1 MKSKKMKKISVIIPV
16 YRNEGSI
23 KPTYEKIVSLFTT
36 NLLNNNYEFVFIN
49 DGSDDNSMNELLE
62 LHKIDA
68 NVKVLSFS
76 RNFGQVAALIAG
88 LKFVTGDAT
97 IIMSADLQ
105 EPVELI
111 ERMVAEWQKG
121 NEIVICSRKE
131 REDGFIASVFS
142 KFFYNLINLG
152 NSKMPKGGFD
162 FMLLDKKAVSELNNI
177 DERNRFFQGD
187 VLWLGFG
194 VKFIKY
200 NRLKRTIG
208 KSQWTLSK
216 KIKYFIDGLINTSY
230 LPIRFMS
237 FFGLITALS
246 GFIYAIIIIYSRM
259 IHNVPFKGWAPIMVL
274 ILIIGGLIMLML
286 GLIGEYIWRI
296 YDETRKRPSYII
308 KEKYL

>member
-1 MKSKKMKKISVIIPV
+1 MKKISFIIPV

-23 KPTYEKIVSLFTT
+23 KPTYEKIVSLFLTK
-36 NLLNNNYEFVFIN
+36 LIDYNYEIVFIN
-49 DGSDDNSMNELLE
+49 DGSDDNSMNELLN
-62 LHKIDA
+62 LHKVDSK
-68 NVKVLSFS
+68 VKILSFS
-76 RNFGQVAALIAG
+76 RNFGQVAAIIAG
-88 LKFVTGDAT
+88 LKDITGDT
-97 IIMSADLQ
+97 TVIMSADLQ
-105 EPVELI
+105 EPIELI
-111 ERMVAEWQKG
+111 ENMVTEWQKG
-121 NEIVICSRKE
+121 NEIVICSREE
-131 REDGFIASVFS
+131 REDGLVASIFS
-142 KFFYNLINLG
+142 KIFYNLIKLG
-152 NSKMPKGGFD
+152 NSNMPKGGFD
-162 FMLLDKKAVSELNNI
+162 FMLLDQKAIIELNNL

-200 NRLKRTIG
+200 SRLKRTIG

-237 FFGLITALS
+237 LLGLITALS
-246 GFIYAIIIIYSRM
+246 GFIYALVIIYSRM
-259 IHNVPFKGWAPIMVL
+259 AHNVPFKGWAPIMVL

-296 YDETRKRPSYII
+296 YDETRKRPTYII

>member
-1 MKSKKMKKISVIIPV
+1 
-16 YRNEGSI
+16 
-23 KPTYEKIVSLFTT
+23 
-36 NLLNNNYEFVFIN
+36 
-49 DGSDDNSMNELLE
+49 MNELLE
-62 LHKIDA
+62 LHKLDGK
-68 NVKVLSFS
+68 VKILSFS
-76 RNFGQVAALIAG
+76 RNFGQVAAIIAG
-88 LKFVTGDAT
+88 LKITTGDST
-97 IIMSADLQ
+97 VIMSADLQ
-105 EPVELI
+105 EPIELI
-111 ERMVAEWQKG
+111 TEMITEWQKG
-121 NEIVICSRKE
+121 NDIVICKREE
-131 REDGFIASVFS
+131 REDGFVTSIFS
-142 KFFYNLINLG
+142 KFFYTLMNLG
-152 NSKMPKGGFD
+152 NSKIPKGGFD
-162 FMLLDKKAVSELNNI
+162 FMLLDQKANAELNKI

-246 GFIYAIIIIYSRM
+246 GFIYSIIIIYNRF
-259 IHNVPFKGWAPIMVL
+259 INNTPFKGWAPIMVL

-296 YDETRKRPSYII
+296 YDETRKRPIYII
-308 KEKYL
+308 KDKFL